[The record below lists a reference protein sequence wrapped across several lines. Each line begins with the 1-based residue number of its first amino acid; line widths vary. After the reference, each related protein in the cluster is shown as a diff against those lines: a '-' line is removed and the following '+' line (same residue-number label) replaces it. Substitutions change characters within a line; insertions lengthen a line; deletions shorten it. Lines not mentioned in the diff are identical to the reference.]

1 MGVGGG
7 GWWWGFGIG
16 VEGWA
21 RSVDDGAVAEV
32 PTSSTPGTEPAASI
46 EALPEPRSRPD
57 SSPPPGPLSWAS
69 FKRRSPTAPEARR
82 ELPELA
88 RPKPTPI
95 YRLILQIR
103 DGRSRV
109 RLLHRLRKARVL
121 IASTLIAAVGVLT
134 FLGALVVL
142 MARSAPAWW
151 VDINP
156 HSPATIDLADQVQ
169 NGALSHLFE
178 DRHSELL
185 GAVRWPVK
193 MTDEAA
199 NAWLN
204 VKLPDWFAKISDGMQ
219 WPDSV
224 EQMRMVFDDG
234 SIRIGARVAT
244 ESGTRIYSAVLEPEL
259 RQDGSLWVRARSV
272 SMGRL
277 NIPAGLVL
285 RGAHA
290 DAARY
295 IPESLR
301 GTAEA
306 EALFDKL
313 SGKKPL
319 FEDAEVHLG
328 DGRRVKL
335 LELRVRDGSIIALF
349 ETQ

>member
-1 MGVGGG
+1 MT
-7 GWWWGFGIG
+7 
-16 VEGWA
+16 EA
-21 RSVDDGAVAEV
+21 
-32 PTSSTPGTEPAASI
+32 STNTTPADSAPDMEPAAAI
-46 EALPEPRSRPD
+46 EALPEPRSRSGGS
-57 SSPPPGPLSWAS
+57 SSPGPMSWVT
-69 FKRRSPTAPEARR
+69 FKRRPLGADRTAP

-88 RPKPTPI
+88 KPAPTPI
-95 YRLILQIR
+95 FKLLMQIR

-109 RLLHRLRKARVL
+109 RLVHRLRKARML
-121 IASTLIAAVGVLT
+121 IASSLIAVVGVLT

-151 VDINP
+151 VDIDTT
-156 HSPATIDLADQVQ
+156 SQATIDLADQVQ

-178 DRHSELL
+178 DRHSEML

-204 VKLPDWFAKISDGMQ
+204 VKLPDWFAKITDGMR

-224 EQMRMVFDDG
+224 EQMRMVFEDG

-244 ESGTRIYSAVLEPEL
+244 EDGTRIYSAVLEPEL

-285 RGAHA
+285 RGANA

-313 SGKKPL
+313 AGKKPL

-328 DGRRVKL
+328 DGRQVKL

>member
-1 MGVGGG
+1 M
-7 GWWWGFGIG
+7 
-16 VEGWA
+16 
-21 RSVDDGAVAEV
+21 
-32 PTSSTPGTEPAASI
+32 
-46 EALPEPRSRPD
+46 
-57 SSPPPGPLSWAS
+57 SWVT
-69 FKRRSPTAPEARR
+69 FKRRPLGADRTAP

-88 RPKPTPI
+88 KPAPTPI
-95 YRLILQIR
+95 FKLLMQIR

-109 RLLHRLRKARVL
+109 RLVHRLRKARML
-121 IASTLIAAVGVLT
+121 IASSLIAVVGVLT

-151 VDINP
+151 VDIDTT
-156 HSPATIDLADQVQ
+156 SQATIDLADQVQ

-178 DRHSELL
+178 DRHSEML

-204 VKLPDWFAKISDGMQ
+204 VKLPDWFAKITDGMR

-224 EQMRMVFDDG
+224 EQMRMVFEDG

-244 ESGTRIYSAVLEPEL
+244 EDGTRIYSAVLEPEL

-285 RGAHA
+285 RGANA

-313 SGKKPL
+313 AGKKPL

-328 DGRRVKL
+328 DGRQVKL